1 MRIGEDRKP
10 GRAGLGGRRRRTAI
24 AVDDG
29 IEPVPGCGARRPGVP
44 TGTAR
49 RGWPIPDAEDA
60 RRRKKPALGWNDMP
74 VPGAEGAGPA
84 AVSRL
89 PATPRSIGASGGFR
103 IVRRQ

>member
-1 MRIGEDRKP
+1 
-10 GRAGLGGRRRRTAI
+10 
-24 AVDDG
+24 
-29 IEPVPGCGARRPGVP
+29 
-44 TGTAR
+44 
-49 RGWPIPDAEDA
+49 
-60 RRRKKPALGWNDMP
+60 MP